1 MRSDFPDSQL
11 CAEESDGWIDQIKHD
26 TWGLFVARNGLRH
39 RTLVNECCGTQRARG
54 GRDLRELLNDWTIGN
69 VTGLESF
76 CCTDEPAPMER
87 LELPL
92 SICGEGCVD
101 AFIGSAVNAPLGE
114 LQARGQLIGE
124 TMEAIRRAT
133 N

>member
-1 MRSDFPDSQL
+1 MSDINADLVVNSLDLASLPN
-11 CAEESDGWIDQIKHD
+11 
-26 TWGLFVARNGLRH
+26 TWGLLSDPCSPLAEDVDANGS
-39 RTLVNECCGTQRARG
+39 VGPQ
-54 GRDLRELLNDWTIGN
+54 DLAELLNDWTIGN

-87 LELPL
+87 LELAL

-101 AFIGSAVNAPLGE
+101 AFIGSPVNAPLGE
-114 LQARGQLIGE
+114 LQARGQLISE